1 MSLRHDW
8 NTENPALFADVLE
21 KVAVQMNNHLSHPHI
36 IVGTD
41 SQVHGHT
48 TRFVTGVVIT
58 SSSCKRWTYT
68 QRITKPFKI
77 RSMYDRLLYETVLTE
92 LLLSELYMVYR
103 ERVGIHFEAHLDISD
118 SAQHDSSRYMEELR
132 SRLNRV
138 GFSTRIKP
146 FAYVASCYAN
156 RYTK

>member
-1 MSLRHDW
+1 MSMGHDW
-8 NTENPALFADVLE
+8 NTENQALFADVLE
-21 KVAVQMNNHLSHPHI
+21 KVAVQMNHHLSLPHI

-41 SQVHGHT
+41 SQVHGQT

-58 SSSCKRWTYT
+58 SSSYKRWTYT
-68 QRITKPFKI
+68 LRVTKPFKI
-77 RSMYDRLLYETVLTE
+77 RSIYSRLLYETLLTE
-92 LLLSELYMVYR
+92 SLLSELYMAYR
-103 ERVGIHFEAHLDISD
+103 ERVGIRFEAHLDISG

-138 GFSTRIKP
+138 GFPTRIKP